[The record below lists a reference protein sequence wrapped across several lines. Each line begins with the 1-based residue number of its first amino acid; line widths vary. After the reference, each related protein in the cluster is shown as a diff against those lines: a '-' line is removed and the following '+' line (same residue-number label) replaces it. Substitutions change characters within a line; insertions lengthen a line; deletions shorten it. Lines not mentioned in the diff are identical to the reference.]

1 MRSVAAPHDHGRF
14 KAHTAGPSVGMRETG
29 DRMSAPILLFA
40 TLAAIAPLAVLAKW
54 LKLPYPIVFVIGG
67 SAIAF
72 VPGLP
77 HVHIAP
83 EWIFYTVLPPLLFHG
98 GWVTDWVLL
107 KKIVRPV
114 VLLAVGLVIA
124 STVAVAVMIE
134 WLAPGF
140 GWASAFVLGAIV
152 SPPDAV
158 AAGAIFE
165 RFGVPRRIVAILDG
179 EGLLNDGSAL
189 VIYRF
194 AVFAAVVGQFS
205 LPRASMA
212 FVVVVFVG
220 VAVGF
225 ALAFIVEGLVRLLRR
240 LDIGDT
246 QIDNLIV
253 LIAPYVAYL
262 SAEALGGSGVLAT
275 VAIGIILGRRS
286 SLFASPETRLVSGA
300 VWNILIYLLNAMVFL
315 LIGLEL
321 REIIADGTIVSRW
334 LPTALWI
341 SLMLIVLRLV
351 WTFAQAYIPRAFR
364 PGERV
369 RDPAQ
374 WKWITVIG
382 WTGLRGIVSLAAAL
396 ALPLRDAH
404 GAPFPQR
411 AAIIFITFCV
421 IVITLVGQGLSLFPL
436 LRWLKLEAGEDSAAY
451 EAQVRIK
458 ALEAGLKRLEAL
470 AESANQDAEREPVQ
484 RAIAEYRNRIEH
496 LGRHSAPGHDEESD
510 DSRFDH
516 KIQEEAIA
524 AERHAIM
531 RMRDEGRIP
540 DDIFR
545 KVQYDLDLAET
556 RLV

>member
-1 MRSVAAPHDHGRF
+1 MRSVAAPHDQERF

-29 DRMSAPILLFA
+29 DGMSAPILLFA

-77 HVHIAP
+77 HVNVAP

-98 GWVTDWVLL
+98 GWVTDWGLL
-107 KKIVRPV
+107 KKNIRPV
-114 VLLAVGLVIA
+114 ILLAVGLVIA
-124 STVAVAVMIE
+124 STLAVAAMVE

-158 AAGAIFE
+158 AASAVFE
-165 RFGVPRRIVAILDG
+165 RFGVPRRVVAILDG
-179 EGLLNDGSAL
+179 EGLLNDGTAL

-194 AVFAAVVGQFS
+194 AVVAAVLGRFS
-205 LPRASMA
+205 LPRASMT
-212 FVVVVFVG
+212 FVIVVVVGTGVG
-220 VAVGF
+220 VA
-225 ALAFIVEGLVRLLRR
+225 LAFAAEGLLRLLRR
-240 LDIGDT
+240 LDISDT
-246 QIDNLIV
+246 QIDTLIV
-253 LIAPYVAYL
+253 LIAPYVSYL

-275 VAIGIILGRRS
+275 VTIGIILGRRS
-286 SLFASPETRLVSGA
+286 SIYASPETRLVSGA
-300 VWNILIYLLNAMVFL
+300 VWNILIYLLNALVFL

-321 REIIADGTIVSRW
+321 RDIISDGSIVSQW
-334 LPTALWI
+334 LPLALWL
-341 SLMLIVLRLV
+341 SLMLIVLRMA
-351 WTFAQAYIPRAFR
+351 WAFAQAYIPRAFR
-364 PGERV
+364 PGERS

-404 GAPFPQR
+404 GGPFPQR

-484 RAIAEYRNRIEH
+484 RAIAEYRNRIDH
-496 LGRHSAPGHDEESD
+496 LGRHITPGHDEESEE
-510 DSRFDH
+510 SLFDH
-516 KIQEEAIA
+516 KIQEQAIA
-524 AERHAIM
+524 AERHEIM
-531 RMRDEGRIP
+531 RLRDEGRIP